1 MDGQYSR
8 WQLPSWDAPPKKVVS
23 LVPSLTESVFELG
36 FGSSVVGISS
46 YCVHPRELLA
56 GLPRLGG
63 PKNPDVKAIVGLG
76 PDLVIADQEEN
87 DKDSILRLYEQGVQV
102 WLTFTKTVDESLDL
116 LRQFL
121 ALYHTDKPVM
131 KINSL
136 QIGVDYARA
145 AARAQDEISYFC
157 PIWYRADAGTEW
169 WMTFNRDT
177 YSDNLLQMFGGKNIF
192 AERQRKYPLE
202 ADLGLAEEEPA
213 GERDTRYPRVTLDEV
228 REAQPQVIFLPDDPF
243 KFDRT
248 HKKILMEELK
258 DTPAV
263 QDNRI
268 YFLDGTLVTWH
279 GVRLGKALNEL
290 PDYFYQVLS

>member
-1 MDGQYSR
+1 MDSQLLN

-23 LVPSLTESVFELG
+23 LVPSLTESLFELG
-36 FGSSVVGISS
+36 FGSSVVGISD
-46 YCVHPRELLA
+46 YCVYPREMLA
-56 GLPRLGG
+56 GIPRLGG
-63 PKNPDVKAIVGLG
+63 PKNPDVKKIVELA
-76 PDLVIADQEEN
+76 PDLVIADKEEN
-87 DKDSILRLYEQGVQV
+87 DKDSILRLHEQGVQI
-102 WLTFTKTVDESLDL
+102 WLTFTKSVDESLDL

-157 PIWYRADAGTEW
+157 PIWTRADAGTEW
-169 WMTFNRDT
+169 WMTFNGDT
-177 YSDNLLQMFGGKNIF
+177 YSDDLLKVFGGKNIF
-192 AERQRKYPLE
+192 ADRERKYPLE
-202 ADLGLAEEEPA
+202 ADLGLTAAEPA

-243 KFDRT
+243 NFDLS

-263 QDNRI
+263 QHKRI
-268 YFLDGTLVTWH
+268 FFLDGTLVTWH
-279 GVRLGKALNEL
+279 GVRLGKALNDL
-290 PDYFYQVLS
+290 PDYFFQAIS

>member
-23 LVPSLTESVFELG
+23 LVPSLTESLFELG

-63 PKNPDVKAIVGLG
+63 PKTPDVKAIVGLG

-177 YSDNLLQMFGGKNIF
+177 YSDNLLQVFGGKNIF

-213 GERDTRYPRVTLDEV
+213 GERDTRYPRVTLEEV

-243 KFDRT
+243 KFDLT